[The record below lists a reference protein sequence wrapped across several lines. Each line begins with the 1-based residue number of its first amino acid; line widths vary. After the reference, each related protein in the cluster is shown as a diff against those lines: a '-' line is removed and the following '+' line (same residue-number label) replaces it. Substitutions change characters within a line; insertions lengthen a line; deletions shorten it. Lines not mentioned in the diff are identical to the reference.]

1 MTAIDQTPIK
11 PTSITLAWFKALRP
25 THWVKN
31 VLVFAPLILAGRA
44 SDVEAW
50 LGAGFA
56 FAALSAA
63 ASAGYLVNDI
73 RDRDADRLH
82 PEKRSRPFAAG
93 HLTARA
99 GAIMAAVLAALGA
112 GLAGAWS
119 LSLGLTVVV
128 YMVGTIAYSTGLKR
142 EPVFDVVAL
151 AALYMLRLTAG
162 GVASGAALSQWFLA
176 FGGLF
181 FMSLAFAKRHTELRR
196 QTEATETPGRGY
208 APSDWAFTLAA
219 GLGAG
224 FGAVVVFL
232 LYVALNGGPSGLY
245 SQTAGLWVIGGLVA
259 VWLLRLWFTAHRG
272 ALSYDPIVWAF
283 KDRLSRVLGVI
294 AVGCLFASF

>member
-1 MTAIDQTPIK
+1 MTLIDQPRSR
-11 PTSITLAWFKALRP
+11 PPAVMLAWIKALRP

-44 SDVEAW
+44 SDVAAW
-50 LGAGFA
+50 AGAGFA
-56 FAALSAA
+56 FIALSAA

-73 RDRDADRLH
+73 RDREADRLH
-82 PEKRSRPFAAG
+82 PEKRTRPFAAG
-93 HLTARA
+93 QLGARS
-99 GAIMAAVLAALGA
+99 GAILAVALATFGA
-112 GLAGAWS
+112 WLAGTWS
-119 LSLGLTVVV
+119 LALGLTVVV
-128 YMVGTIAYSTGLKR
+128 YMIGTVAYSTGLKR

-151 AALYMLRLTAG
+151 AALYMLRLAAG

-181 FMSLAFAKRHTELRR
+181 FLSLALAKRHTELRR
-196 QTEATETPGRGY
+196 QTDQTETPGRGY
-208 APSDWAFTLAA
+208 VPTDWAFTLSA

-245 SQTAGLWVIGGLVA
+245 SQTTGLWVIGGLVA
-259 VWLLRLWFTAHRG
+259 VWLLRLWFIAHRG

-283 KDRLSRVLGVI
+283 RDPLSRVLGLI
-294 AVGCLFASF
+294 AAGCLFASF